1 MRRTL
6 DRGKVRMPVFGNLFK
21 VIYTARFARTLS
33 SLYSSGMPIATAI
46 ATAGNTIGNRYIEEQ
61 FEEVVTQVR
70 SGVPLSQALHSVD
83 GFQKK
88 LASTVQIGEES
99 GRLDLM
105 LDSIASSLEDEAEQA
120 TKRIVTLLEPILIVF
135 MAVIVG
141 FIMIAVM
148 LPIYQSYASIENS

>member
-1 MRRTL
+1 M
-6 DRGKVRMPVFGNLFK
+6 
-21 VIYTARFARTLS
+21 
-33 SLYSSGMPIATAI
+33 
-46 ATAGNTIGNRYIEEQ
+46 
-61 FEEVVTQVR
+61 VTQVR

-120 TKRIVTLLEPILIVF
+120 TKRIVTLLEPILIV
-135 MAVIVG
+135 
-141 FIMIAVM
+141 
-148 LPIYQSYASIENS
+148 LWQ

>member
-1 MRRTL
+1 M
-6 DRGKVRMPVFGNLFK
+6 
-21 VIYTARFARTLS
+21 
-33 SLYSSGMPIATAI
+33 
-46 ATAGNTIGNRYIEEQ
+46 
-61 FEEVVTQVR
+61 
-70 SGVPLSQALHSVD
+70 D

>member
-1 MRRTL
+1 MIKKGWQQLRQQKKNGISMAVVL
-6 DRGKVRMPVFGNLFK
+6 CVSAFFVAFAAAIL
-21 VIYTARFARTLS
+21 YTA
-33 SLYSSGMPIATAI
+33 GMLTAQS
-46 ATAGNTIGNRYIEEQ
+46 NLRLKQ
-61 FEEVVTQVR
+61 
-70 SGVPLSQALHSVD
+70 
-83 GFQKK
+83 
-88 LASTVQIGEES
+88 EES